1 VYTGAPPSA
10 FRGFTGGL
18 GARRPAERPDNAS
31 VVAARIGLAFGVFGF
46 FWGGWGALLP
56 EIKSATGATD
66 ARLGWIL
73 LFIAA
78 GALPGMLAAG
88 RVADRR
94 GSRALT
100 PALLLFAG
108 AALLPA
114 FVTST
119 IQAAAALVVVGVT
132 SGGLDVVINAA
143 VAAYEAE
150 TRRRL
155 MGLAHAGF
163 SGGVLAGAASVG
175 MARNLGAGRIQIL
188 LAVSACIVVVAGAN
202 RPVSLRAVPPAPRS
216 ATANRP
222 LLVLGL
228 LCALAFLIEDGL
240 LSWSA
245 IHLEETLGASPL
257 VGGLGPASLAAA
269 MVAGRALVQWQGAVL
284 SEKAVVGIGG
294 VAGTAGA
301 LVVASAPSAWA
312 ALVGVA
318 LTGAAIAACAPSI
331 LSVAGR
337 VGGPGLHGW
346 AIARVTTVAYIGFIV
361 GPPLVGG
368 VAGVGGLRVGLAVLA
383 AVSAALAAGARWM
396 P

>member
-1 VYTGAPPSA
+1 M
-10 FRGFTGGL
+10 
-18 GARRPAERPDNAS
+18 
-31 VVAARIGLAFGVFGF
+31 VAARIGLAFGVFGV

-56 EIKSATGATD
+56 AIKRATGATD
-66 ARLGWIL
+66 ATLGWIL

-88 RVADRR
+88 TAADRT
-94 GSRALT
+94 GSRSLV

-108 AALLPA
+108 AVLLPA
-114 FVTST
+114 FVTSPL
-119 IQAAAALVVVGVT
+119 QAAGALIVVGVT

-143 VAAYEAE
+143 VAAYEAD
-150 TRRRL
+150 TGRRL
-155 MGLAHAGF
+155 MGLAHAAF
-163 SGGVLAGAASVG
+163 SGGVLIGGASVG
-175 MARNLGAGRIQIL
+175 IARHVGAGRVHVL
-188 LAVSACIVVVAGAN
+188 LAISVCIVAAAGLN
-202 RPVSLRAVPPAPRS
+202 RAVSLPAVPPAVRS

-245 IHLEETLGASPL
+245 IHLEETLDASPI
-257 VGGLGPASLAAA
+257 VGGLGPATLAAA
-269 MVAGRALVQWQGAVL
+269 MVAGRALVQWRGAVL
-284 SEKAVVGIGG
+284 SERAIVGIGG
-294 VAGTAGA
+294 IAGTGRAA
-301 LVVASAPSAWA
+301 VVASAPGAWA
-312 ALVGVA
+312 ALGGVA
-318 LTGAAIAACAPSI
+318 LTGAGIAACAPSI

-337 VGGPGLHGW
+337 IGGPGLYGW
-346 AIARVTTVAYIGFIV
+346 AIARVTTVAYVGFIV

-383 AVSAALAAGARWM
+383 VVSAALAAGARSM